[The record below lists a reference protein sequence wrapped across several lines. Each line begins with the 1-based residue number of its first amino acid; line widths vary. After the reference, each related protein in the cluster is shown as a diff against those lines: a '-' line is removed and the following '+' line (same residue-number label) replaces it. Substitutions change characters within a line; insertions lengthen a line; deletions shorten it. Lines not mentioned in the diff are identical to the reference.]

1 MARVFAIGL
10 AGLFCPTVAL
20 AAMQSVGGTVVSAAN
35 EPLVGAEVTVLDPQ
49 GKVLGTAKT
58 DANGHW
64 TANLDRK
71 GPVTVRVEVAG
82 LPRTETVMR
91 LDQVA
96 VRVEV
101 MPAEKGIDLV
111 VEGEK
116 PLPKPTEPTPTK
128 YTLES
133 DLLAKLPGTRGDAF
147 AAITSMPSM
156 GRPPALSTVFL
167 VRGAGPEETVTF
179 IDGAPMPQAFHFGGL
194 ISIVPS
200 PFLASIAILPGGFG
214 VPYGR
219 ATAGVVEATLATP
232 KTDGVHG
239 SLGFDALDVGATL
252 TAPLI
257 KGRHETTI
265 ALGARRSHVDAW
277 IGSILGDSVAGDLP
291 RYLDG
296 QVILEHAFSPRTR
309 VRSAF
314 IASDDSV
321 SVTDPN
327 APADAKRTGTWKSS
341 VMRAHARLESKLDS
355 GGSALAVFS
364 VGRSKDSI
372 LGDTDRWE
380 NDRKTLY
387 GRLETTL
394 PIAGPERARVTFGA
408 DALATRID
416 GVRVLGIPTSSFGGS
431 SVFQLRGNITVER
444 VEPGAWVQL
453 QLEPVKNVTVT
464 PGIRLDRGV
473 HGEALWQP
481 RLALRGALSSV
492 TALKSLF
499 GLYARSN
506 PHDAVDAR
514 DFDGTLL
521 PVVAEPG
528 PVRGAHG
535 AVGFEHALSK
545 ELQVSCDVWARA
557 ANGVLVA
564 RQQPARPYYDE
575 LLSGGRSIAG
585 YYYPLNTDTARTRAT
600 GVELLLK
607 YASPSWAGFLGYA
620 LSRSEIRDDPYSP
633 WRRAPF
639 DQTHVL
645 NAALVGKLGSGWE
658 AGARFRL
665 AIGVLDSPFPG
676 TDIAPKNDPNLDPN
690 RQLPELAPLHSLDLR
705 LEKTWVVGAGT
716 VSAYVEVRNVYD
728 RRAREPLAYN
738 HVYGYPV
745 VGSGLPI
752 IPNLGVRGA
761 F

>member
-1 MARVFAIGL
+1 MARLFAIGI
-10 AGLFCPTVAL
+10 AGLLCPSIAL

-35 EPLVGAEVTVLDPQ
+35 EPLAGAEVTLLDPQ

-58 DANGHW
+58 DANGRW

-71 GPVTVRVEVAG
+71 GSITVRVEVAG
-82 LPRTETVMR
+82 LPRAETIMR

-101 MPAEKGIDLV
+101 LPAEGGIDLEV
-111 VEGEK
+111 QGEK
-116 PLPKPTEPTPTK
+116 PLPPKADPTPTK
-128 YTLES
+128 YGLES

-156 GRPPALSTVFL
+156 GRPPALSTVFI

-179 IDGAPMPQAFHFGGL
+179 VDGAPLPQAFHFGGL
-194 ISIVPS
+194 ISVVPS
-200 PFLASIAILPGGFG
+200 SFLSSIAILPGGFG

-219 ATAGVVEATLATP
+219 ATAGVVDATLATP
-232 KTDGVHG
+232 KTDAVHG

-257 KGRHETTI
+257 KGRHETTLS
-265 ALGARRSHVDAW
+265 LGARRSHVDAW
-277 IGSILGDSVAGDLP
+277 IGSILGDTVAGDLP

-309 VRSAF
+309 VRTAF
-314 IASDDSV
+314 IASDDGV

-327 APADAKRTGTWKSS
+327 SPADAPRSGTWKSS

-355 GGSALAVFS
+355 GGMALAVFS
-364 VGRSKDSI
+364 AGRSRDSI

-380 NDRKTLY
+380 NDRGTLY
-387 GRLETTL
+387 GRLETTI

-431 SVFQLRGNITVER
+431 AVFQLRGNITVER

-453 QLEPVKNVTVT
+453 QLELVKNLTIT

-481 RLALRGALSSV
+481 RVALRGEVSSS

-545 ELQVSCDVWARA
+545 QLQVSCDVWGRA
-557 ANGVLVA
+557 ASGVLVA
-564 RQQPARPYYDE
+564 KQQPARAYYDE
-575 LLSGGRSIAG
+575 LLSGGRSLAG
-585 YYYPLNTDTARTRAT
+585 YYYPLNADTARTRAT
-600 GVELLLK
+600 GIELLLK
-607 YASPSWAGFLGYA
+607 YGSTNWAGFVGYA
-620 LSRSEIRDDPYSP
+620 LSRSEIRDDAYSS

-645 NAALVGKLGSGWE
+645 NAALLGKLGSGWE
-658 AGARFRL
+658 AGLRFRL
-665 AIGVLDSPFPG
+665 AVGVLDSAYPG
-676 TDIAPKNDPNLDPN
+676 TEIAPKNDPSLDPN
-690 RQLPELAPLHSLDLR
+690 RSLPQLAPIHSLDLR
-705 LEKTWVVGAGT
+705 IEKTFAVGAGT
-716 VSAYVEVRNVYD
+716 ISAYVEVRNVYD